1 MIAAQRA
8 ADICRGD
15 PIENGKAKR
24 QGQKQQGFLDMAP
37 VRINHRDQAKK
48 EAAARERTAHPPP
61 PATSGT
67 KPYTPPTIDIPAA
80 PSSIGPKH

>member
-24 QGQKQQGFLDMAP
+24 QGQEQQGFLDMAP
-37 VRINHRDQAKK
+37 VRINQRDQAKK
-48 EAAARERTAHPPP
+48 EGRQHRENQGEIGNGSH
-61 PATSGT
+61 SET
-67 KPYTPPTIDIPAA
+67 K
-80 PSSIGPKH
+80 